1 MQSNSNILE
10 ASDVSVM
17 AADHEILSSVSVS
30 LMQGSRTAILGL
42 NGVGKTTLL
51 RVLSGAL
58 QPTRGQVSLLSRPLQ
73 QFSSRERAQNLAY
86 VAQDALAPFPFTVRE
101 TVMMGRHP
109 WQSGYF
115 FLESDLERVDA
126 IILRVGLAD
135 LSKRLVNTLSGGERQ
150 RVMLARA
157 LAQDTPLILL
167 DEPLN
172 HLDIRHRAFVLDVL
186 REENQKR
193 GVTIVAVMHELRET
207 WENFDQVVLMQDRRV
222 AAAGATRDF
231 LTPHWI
237 KQVFDVD
244 PHRVG
249 MDKAWH

>member
-1 MQSNSNILE
+1 M
-10 ASDVSVM
+10 SVV
-17 AADHEILSSVSVS
+17 AAENEILSSASVS
-30 LMQGSRTAILGL
+30 IMQGSRTAILGL

-58 QPTRGQVSLLSRPLQ
+58 QPTRGQVSLLGRSLW

-101 TVMMGRHP
+101 TIMMGRHP

-115 FLESDLERVDA
+115 FHEPDLARVDE
-126 IILRVGLAD
+126 IIVRVGLTD

-150 RVMLARA
+150 RVILARA

-172 HLDIRHRAFVLDVL
+172 HLDIRHRSFVLDLL

-207 WENFDQVVLMQDRRV
+207 WENFDQVVLLQNRSI
-222 AAAGATRDF
+222 AAVGATREL

-244 PHRVG
+244 PQRVG
-249 MDKAWH
+249 MSEAWH